1 MKFFFLMLF
10 SNKNKKKTIV
20 YAAYLLKFFL
30 YKYLL
35 KKYSEI
41 YSCLVVG
48 LTVEFLVMNMTHG
61 DVLYVSLFDPL
72 VPTSA

>member
-1 MKFFFLMLF
+1 M
-10 SNKNKKKTIV
+10 
-20 YAAYLLKFFL
+20 YAAYLLKFFP

-41 YSCLVVG
+41 YSRLVVG

-72 VPTSA
+72 VPVPTSA

>member
-1 MKFFFLMLF
+1 M
-10 SNKNKKKTIV
+10 
-20 YAAYLLKFFL
+20 YAAYLLKFFP

-41 YSCLVVG
+41 YSRLVVG

>member
-1 MKFFFLMLF
+1 M
-10 SNKNKKKTIV
+10 

-41 YSCLVVG
+41 YSRLVVG